1 MTVVVG
7 VDNSGASRTALWLAA
22 QEAQWRHARLVAVSA
37 YEPPLG
43 TPVGGYPSAALHT
56 ANEQRAVTESALR
69 DTVTTELDERA
80 ADTDLRVSEGLAGR
94 VIIETAE
101 QTNAQLIVLAAS
113 VGKWMLPGTV
123 SQYVLFKARC
133 PVMMVPAHDA
143 GAKDANPARR
153 ADEKG
158 QPGSESSANP
168 AASQ

>member
-1 MTVVVG
+1 L
-7 VDNSGASRTALWLAA
+7 RLAA

-43 TPVGGYPSAALHT
+43 SPVGGYPSAALHT
-56 ANEQRAVTESALR
+56 AREEKAVTETALR

-94 VIIETAE
+94 VIIETAD

-133 PVMMVPAHDA
+133 PVMLVPAHDA
-143 GAKDANPARR
+143 AGQDTGPVRR
-153 ADEKG
+153 ADEAG
-158 QPGSESSANP
+158 QHGSEPSPNEAD
-168 AASQ
+168 SQ

>member
-7 VDNSGASRTALWLAA
+7 VDNSVASRTALRLAA

-43 TPVGGYPSAALHT
+43 TPVGGYPSAAMHT
-56 ANEQRAVTESALR
+56 GGEQKAAAESSLR
-69 DTVTTELDERA
+69 DTVTTELDQQA

-94 VIIETAE
+94 VIIETAS
-101 QTNAQLIVLAAS
+101 QTSAQLIVLAAS

-133 PVMMVPAHDA
+133 PVMLVPAHDGA
-143 GAKDANPARR
+143 GQDA
-153 ADEKG
+153 G
-158 QPGSESSANP
+158 QHDSESRANE
-168 AASQ
+168 ASQ

>member
-1 MTVVVG
+1 L
-7 VDNSGASRTALWLAA
+7 RLAA

-43 TPVGGYPSAALHT
+43 TPAGGYPSAAMHT
-56 ANEQRAVTESALR
+56 AREERAVTESALR

-123 SQYVLFKARC
+123 SQYVLLKARC
-133 PVMMVPAHDA
+133 PVMLVPAHDA
-143 GAKDANPARR
+143 AGR
-153 ADEKG
+153 DEG
-158 QPGSESSANP
+158 QGRQQDEASQHNTAPSANE
-168 AASQ
+168 ASSQ

>member
-1 MTVVVG
+1 L
-7 VDNSGASRTALWLAA
+7 RLAA

-43 TPVGGYPSAALHT
+43 TPVGGYPSAAVHT
-56 ANEQRAVTESALR
+56 AGEQKAVTESALR

-133 PVMMVPAHDA
+133 PVMLVPAHDA
-143 GAKDANPARR
+143 AGRDAGQGRQQ
-153 ADEKG
+153 DEAS
-158 QPGSESSANP
+158 QHNTAPSAND
-168 AASQ
+168 ASSQ

>member
-7 VDNSGASRTALWLAA
+7 VDNSGASRTALRLAA

-43 TPVGGYPSAALHT
+43 TPAGGYPAAALHT
-56 ANEQRAVTESALR
+56 AREERAVTESALR

-133 PVMMVPAHDA
+133 PVMLAPAHDA
-143 GAKDANPARR
+143 AGRDAGQGGQQ
-153 ADEKG
+153 DEAS
-158 QPGSESSANP
+158 QHNIAPSANE
-168 AASQ
+168 ASSQ